1 MELCVGFDF
10 YGIICHKELPD
21 CSFFYDVTTDK
32 EQSVGNTTLEFIA
45 AKLKQCSILSYL
57 SVMLLR
63 SLHSKSQCL
72 NEGQC
77 LPMFHQDSVK

>member
-1 MELCVGFDF
+1 MLALIFIG
-10 YGIICHKELPD
+10 
-21 CSFFYDVTTDK
+21 SFASRNYLTALFYDVKTDK
-32 EQSVGNTTLEFIA
+32 EQSVGSTTLEFIA
-45 AKLKQCSILSYL
+45 ANLKQWSILSYL

-77 LPMFHQDSVK
+77 QPIFHQDSVR